1 VVGYIGGINPAFA
14 DFKAFKIVA
23 IIGLVSS
30 MLADIMITGVLVW
43 YLQTHKSGV
52 RQFNKRVDRLIL
64 FTLQTGLLTLMF
76 TGTDLV
82 LYLTKPGDGTYLL
95 MDFITSKIY
104 TCSLLS
110 SLNSRQG
117 RGYDTSEYAEQIE
130 LGASELDLRF
140 VRGSQSTV
148 N

>member
-1 VVGYIGGINPAFA
+1 
-14 DFKAFKIVA
+14 
-23 IIGLVSS
+23 